1 MEQTHYDLDPHFRN
15 IRSRITGSLRSV
27 LWVRNKE
34 TETSSVG
41 GAGSQ
46 GSLLGR
52 GSINNGY
59 GVNIQKLGK
68 NEIVFRNR
76 SHRSKGPEM
85 GD

>member
-1 MEQTHYDLDPHFRN
+1 MGPEQRKRDFF
-15 IRSRITGSLRSV
+15 S
-27 LWVRNKE
+27 
-34 TETSSVG
+34 G

-46 GSLLGR
+46 GSLLGS

-59 GVNIQKLGK
+59 DVNIQKLGK

-76 SHRSKGPEM
+76 RSHRSKGPEM